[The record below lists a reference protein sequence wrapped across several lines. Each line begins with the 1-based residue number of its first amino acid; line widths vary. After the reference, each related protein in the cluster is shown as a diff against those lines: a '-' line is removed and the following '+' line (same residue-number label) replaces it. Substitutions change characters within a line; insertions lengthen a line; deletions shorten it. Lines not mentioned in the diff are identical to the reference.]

1 MKGTQNACTELIIE
15 LGRSFIGLLQ
25 ESVIDITVLTKIATM
40 EQI

>member
-1 MKGTQNACTELIIE
+1 MKGTQNAWTELIIE

-25 ESVIDITVLTKIATM
+25 ESVIDSTVLTKIVTV